1 MLLQTRNRFNQL
13 FWTEKDRISECR
25 NSGIWRGGNVK
36 LRKATEKTKK
46 ETTIWERRPE
56 EVIEAIEKAKR
67 HAEEQRVPLTVE
79 RLASELKI
87 PLEEFRHCLRGGG
100 ERGRRKTLLHI
111 LRQAAEEANA
121 SVLESALSRG
131 SSVNMH
137 LQYLRQYAGYGDQ
150 KEEQAPTI
158 VFRGE
163 EDL

>member
-1 MLLQTRNRFNQL
+1 MKLQNA
-13 FWTEKDRISECR
+13 K
-25 NSGIWRGGNVK
+25 
-36 LRKATEKTKK
+36 EKTKK
-46 ETTIWERRPE
+46 ETSVWERRPE
-56 EVIEAIEKAKR
+56 EVIEAIAKAKR
-67 HAEEQRVPLTVE
+67 YAAEQRVPLTVE

-87 PLEEFRHCLRGGG
+87 PLEEFRSCLQGGG
-100 ERGRRKTLLHI
+100 ERGKRKVLLHI

-150 KEEQAPTI
+150 REEQAPTI

>member
-1 MLLQTRNRFNQL
+1 MELQNAI
-13 FWTEKDRISECR
+13 EEIK
-25 NSGIWRGGNVK
+25 K
-36 LRKATEKTKK
+36 KT
-46 ETTIWERRPE
+46 TVWERRPE
-56 EVIEAIEKAKR
+56 EVIEAIARAKR
-67 HAEEQRVPLTVE
+67 YAEEQRVPLTVE

-87 PLEEFRHCLRGGG
+87 PLGEFRRCLRGGG
-100 ERGRRKTLLHI
+100 ERGKRKVLLHI

-150 KEEQAPTI
+150 REEEQVPAI